1 MIDELVLMNISKDK
15 LYGARVSELIRER
28 YSLDAELAILRQWDE
43 KPGEYQTYF
52 AFCEE
57 CKAKARAEIYS
68 QES

>member
-28 YSLDAELAILRQWDE
+28 YSLDSELAILRQRDE
-43 KPGEYQTYF
+43 KPDEYQAYF

-57 CKAKARAEIYS
+57 CKARAKGEM
-68 QES
+68 E

>member
-28 YSLDAELAILRQWDE
+28 YSLDAELAILRQRDE
-43 KPGEYQTYF
+43 KPDEYQAYF

-57 CKAKARAEIYS
+57 CKARAKKEIYN
-68 QES
+68 

>member
-28 YSLDAELAILRQWDE
+28 YSLDAELAILRQRDE
-43 KPGEYQTYF
+43 KPDEYQTYF

-57 CKAKARAEIYS
+57 CKARAKKEIYN
-68 QES
+68 

>member
-28 YSLDAELAILRQWDE
+28 YSLNSELAILRQRDE
-43 KPGEYQTYF
+43 KPEEYQIYF

-57 CKAKARAEIYS
+57 CKERAKDEIYN
-68 QES
+68 

>member
-28 YSLDAELAILRQWDE
+28 YSLDAELAILRQRDE
-43 KPGEYQTYF
+43 KPDEYQTYF

-57 CKAKARAEIYS
+57 CKAMAKAEIYN
-68 QES
+68 